1 MTIHYAPSITPNN
14 YLAIAAI
21 CGDRL
26 PATYWVW
33 RKMQDEKRRALVAN
47 GDTVVAVGVD
57 PADLQAFCKATE
69 CPPDETSLGILSA
82 KLASE
87 RKIEYPFTPSGNA
100 PRRTSF

>member
-1 MTIHYAPSITPNN
+1 
-14 YLAIAAI
+14 
-21 CGDRL
+21 
-26 PATYWVW
+26 
-33 RKMQDEKRRALVAN
+33 MQDEKRRALVAN